1 MKPHSKFSQQQ
12 EQQAA
17 SEQQTHSEGTQEF
30 TSPEEVLQY
39 DAARTVV
46 PPAVA
51 QRLQASL
58 DSTSFPALSWWRKL
72 LGR

>member
-17 SEQQTHSEGTQEF
+17 SAQQTNSESVREF
-30 TSPEEVLQY
+30 ASPEEVLRY
-39 DAARTVV
+39 DAAQISV

-51 QRLQASL
+51 QRLQTSL
-58 DSTSFPALSWWRKL
+58 HSTSAPALSWWRKL